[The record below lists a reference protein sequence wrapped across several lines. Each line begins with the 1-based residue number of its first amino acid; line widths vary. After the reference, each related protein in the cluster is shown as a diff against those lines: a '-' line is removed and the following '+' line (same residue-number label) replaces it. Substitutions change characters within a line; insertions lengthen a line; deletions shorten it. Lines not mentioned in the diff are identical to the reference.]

1 MHIIKCL
8 GEIMDKVVVVTGGTS
23 GIGRELVN
31 MYLRDGD
38 QVVILANQNLYKME
52 NVILCDVSNEDQ
64 IKEAFETIKSKYG
77 RVDIL
82 VNCAGYGVSG
92 ALELVSNK
100 QVEDIMDVNFLG
112 VYNCTKYALPIM
124 PKGSNVINIS
134 SACALFPLP
143 FRGLYCASKAAV
155 SLLSYSWRMEC
166 APFGVNIGTVC
177 PGDVRTEFTKNRVK
191 NFETNE
197 RYGTRIKTATEK
209 LDARQNKRMEPIKVA
224 KKIYKYSLKK
234 KPKPMIIIGAKYK
247 MLYFASKIFPLSWIM
262 HFTQK
267 LYGGK

>member
-1 MHIIKCL
+1 
-8 GEIMDKVVVVTGGTS
+8 MDRVVVVTGGTS

-31 MYLRDGD
+31 LYLRDND
-38 QVVILANQNLYKME
+38 QVVIIANQNLYKME
-52 NVILCDVSNEDQ
+52 NVILCDVSNEEQ
-64 IKEAFETIKSKYG
+64 IKSAFETIKDKYG

-82 VNCAGYGVSG
+82 INCAGYGVSG
-92 ALELVSNK
+92 AMELIPTA
-100 QVEDIMDVNFLG
+100 QAQGIMDVNVMG

-124 PKGSNVINIS
+124 QKGGSIVNIA

-155 SLLSYSWRMEC
+155 ALMSYSWRMEC
-166 APFGVNIGTVC
+166 EPFGVRIGTVC

-191 NFETNE
+191 NFETND

-209 LDARQNKRMEPIKVA
+209 LDRRQDKRMEPITVA

-234 KPKPMIIIGAKYK
+234 RQKPMIIIGAKYK
-247 MLYFASKIFPLSWIM
+247 LLYFASRIFPLSWVM
-262 HFTQK
+262 YFTQK